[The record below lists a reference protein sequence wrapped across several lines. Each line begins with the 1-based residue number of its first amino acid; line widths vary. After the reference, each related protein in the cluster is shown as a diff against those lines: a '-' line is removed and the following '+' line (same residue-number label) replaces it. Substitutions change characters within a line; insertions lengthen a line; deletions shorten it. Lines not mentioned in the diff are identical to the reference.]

1 MFDIGGPE
9 LIMILIGVLILFG
22 PKKLPELAQ
31 GLGKGLRQFRRAQQE
46 FNDQITSAMREEER
60 KKNDEWKRPIDPK
73 TVSRGTEPRETP
85 GASLPNGSTTDD
97 FTVEEDPGYIE
108 NRISPSPAPSGPT
121 ATDDENSTPAKPTSS
136 EVSTSPPAADDQSR
150 EMSGEE
156 PPAKG
161 ESG

>member
-60 KKNDEWKRPIDPK
+60 KKNDEWKRPIDPM
-73 TVSRGTEPRETP
+73 TVARGSESRETP
-85 GASLPNGSTTDD
+85 GVALPNASATETETGE
-97 FTVEEDPGYIE
+97 VDPTSIE
-108 NRISPSPAPSGPT
+108 NRISPPPVPSDG
-121 ATDDENSTPAKPTSS
+121 
-136 EVSTSPPAADDQSR
+136 
-150 EMSGEE
+150 E
-156 PPAKG
+156 PPATG
-161 ESG
+161 DQR

>member
-60 KKNDEWKRPIDPK
+60 KKNDEWKRPIDPM
-73 TVSRGTEPRETP
+73 TVARGSESRETP
-85 GASLPNGSTTDD
+85 GVALPNGSATDAAK
-97 FTVEEDPGYIE
+97 VEEDPDSIE
-108 NRISPSPAPSGPT
+108 NRISTPPAPSGPET
-121 ATDDENSTPAKPTSS
+121 RAQEDPPHPPPPTDEARNP
-136 EVSTSPPAADDQSR
+136 
-150 EMSGEE
+150 SGETNDR
-156 PPAKG
+156 P
-161 ESG
+161 